1 MAVNNGQTDCKQAD
15 KQNIDEF
22 KVNLQLND
30 RNDNCHDPE
39 PQNQVQAFNL
49 GVQNYVQEWP
59 YKS

>member
-39 PQNQVQAFNL
+39 PQNQVQSFNL
-49 GVQNYVQEWP
+49 GVQNYVQE
-59 YKS
+59 